1 MAGKEKT
8 SKTSK
13 SSIWKKKYSAKHAA
27 VRVKAFPKGVT
38 PPKKVRI
45 YQRAEHYLLQWWDPA
60 AGKTLNDRVDGDL
73 IDAIARAR
81 EIDDKLQAFRRGG
94 VVSRDLGHDAIVDAY
109 LADQQRRV
117 DAGQIAIGTV
127 KRYRSAL
134 NHYRDFVDGAGLDRR
149 YRRVSLVDR
158 AFALDF
164 AAFLKQRVVAANGRD
179 EGNKRPLKSINFVLD
194 ATRAMYEWAADPHRG
209 GLLPDGFRNPFL
221 RDVVARRKVPTN
233 PLGEPDI
240 TMTMAEEFLASC
252 DPYQLRLFAPMVLYG
267 LRAAEPILICHE
279 HLTDNFL
286 HINCIPE
293 LDYLTKGHRDKSLPM
308 LPEVRQLLASDN
320 AKAKGL
326 IFTRRG
332 VSEGRLDPPLAG
344 YSLQDLTSAY
354 RARVRQLKTDNAA
367 EREKVLDAVINDA
380 GGLTYKR
387 IEGEFKR
394 VAKSLS
400 WPEQATMK
408 DFRHLFNTTM
418 ANAGL
423 SLEERAY
430 LMGQAPTKHVNMVYL
445 HHNALVEKFKAA
457 ANEHY
462 AGVLEMLR

>member
-1 MAGKEKT
+1 M
-8 SKTSK
+8 K
-13 SSIWKKKYSAKHAA
+13 S
-27 VRVKAFPKGVT
+27 FPAGVT

-45 YQRAEHYLLQWWDPA
+45 YQRAGYFLLQWWDPS

-81 EIDDKLQAFRRGG
+81 EIDAKILAFRRGG
-94 VVSRDLGHDAIVDAY
+94 VVSRDLRHDALVDAY
-109 LADQQRRV
+109 LADQQRRA

-127 KRYRSAL
+127 QRYRSAL
-134 NHYRDFVDGAGLDRR
+134 SHYRDFVDTADLDRR

-179 EGNKRPLKSINFVLD
+179 KGNKRPLKSINFVLD
-194 ATRAMYEWAADPHRG
+194 STRAMYEWAADPHRG
-209 GLLPDGFRNPFL
+209 DLMPDGFRNPFL

-240 TMTMAEEFLASC
+240 TMTMAEEFLAVC
-252 DPYQLRLFAPMVLYG
+252 DSFQIRLFAPMVLYG

-279 HLTDNFL
+279 HLTDSFL

-293 LDYLTKGHRDKSLPM
+293 LDFLTKGHRDKSLPL
-308 LPEVRQLLASDN
+308 LPEVRQLLVGDDA
-320 AKAKGL
+320 AVAGL
-326 IFTRRG
+326 IFNRRG
-332 VSEGRLDPPLAG
+332 VSEGKLNPPLAG
-344 YSLQDLTSAY
+344 YSLQDLTAAY
-354 RARVRQLKTDNAA
+354 RYRVRQLKTADAA
-367 EREKVLDAVINDA
+367 GREKVLDAVLNDA

-394 VAKSLS
+394 IAKALG
-400 WPEQATMK
+400 WPEEATMK

-430 LMGQAPTKHVNMVYL
+430 LMGQAPTKHVNMVYI
-445 HHNALVEKFKAA
+445 HHNALVEKYKAA

-462 AGVLEMLR
+462 EGVLELLKQANGTAKG